1 MQPREG
7 ARRGASCGSE
17 VRVDGPHRLL
27 RAARVRK
34 GEAQYGEPL
43 TTHNGRDALL
53 DAYEEA
59 MDLALYLK
67 KALMERAKR

>member
-1 MQPREG
+1 M
-7 ARRGASCGSE
+7 
-17 VRVDGPHRLL
+17 DGPHRLL
-27 RAARVRK
+27 PAARVRK

-53 DAYEEA
+53 GAYEEA